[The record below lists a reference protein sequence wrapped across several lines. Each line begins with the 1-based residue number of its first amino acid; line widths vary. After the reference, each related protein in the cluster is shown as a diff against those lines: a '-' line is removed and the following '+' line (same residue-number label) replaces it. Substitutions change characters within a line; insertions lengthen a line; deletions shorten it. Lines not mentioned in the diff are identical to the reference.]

1 MPATDMRRRARTAP
15 RQPSLRVAPRKP
27 AAILAE
33 LLAHPL
39 AGPVI
44 LLLTCLVTL
53 LLNLGH
59 AALFDPDE
67 GRHAEIAREILV
79 SGHWLT
85 PTLDFAPY
93 HDKPIFFYWLA
104 ALAMKL
110 FGVNEWAARLPSAL
124 AAGATVAVTAW
135 WGARFLDR
143 VTGILAGLLLATAGA
158 YVAIGRFVILD
169 MTLTWWIAAAFFYGA
184 AWLLEGGAQGWPTW
198 PFYALIGVATLTK
211 GPVAIVLALLT
222 FGLFVARP
230 GLSRRLR
237 RFHLWRGLAV
247 VCAVAGIWY
256 VTTAIVAPAYMW
268 EFLWTNNVQR
278 FLAGSGGHRSN
289 PFAYLYLLPLVFLPW
304 SLFLPSV
311 VLHNRAASRHTP
323 PRAIELCTIWVAVV
337 FVFFSLSKGKL
348 ATYLL
353 PLFPPLAL
361 LTADALGP
369 FLKRDPLQRGQI
381 RNERVALWALTAL
394 LLAAPVVGWVFLR
407 KFAPHH
413 TALADFPLVGLPFVA
428 AGHYAVRRGRHDLA
442 LGSVFALAVLAFFC
456 TYQFFPPALNEVYSL
471 RHPARLLSFFPADGR
486 VISYHARAHS
496 LRFYSNRDVQPV
508 ESEQLAAA
516 LLAQAQ
522 PTALLI
528 KRRSVPALR
537 CALAA
542 EVYGWWQGE
551 RTKALIVNRPPPPGA
566 GIDAIRIAPLAPA
579 ACPPG

>member
-39 AGPVI
+39 AGPAI
-44 LLLTCLVTL
+44 LALTCLLTL

-124 AAGATVAVTAW
+124 AACATVAVTAW

-184 AWLLEGGAQGWPTW
+184 AWLLEGGALGWPTW

-311 VLHNRAASRHTP
+311 VLHNRAAPRHTP

-369 FLKRDPLQRGQI
+369 FLKREPLQRGQI
-381 RNERVALWALTAL
+381 RNERLALWALTAL
-394 LLAAPVVGWVFLR
+394 LAGGPRGGLR
-407 KFAPHH
+407 VPAQVRSPPHR
-413 TALADFPLVGLPFVA
+413 PRRPSGRRPP
-428 AGHYAVRRGRHDLA
+428 VRRRGPLR
-442 LGSVFALAVLAFFC
+442 
-456 TYQFFPPALNEVYSL
+456 PPARPSRSGTGLDL
-471 RHPARLLSFFPADGR
+471 RLRRARLRLHLPVLSAGPERRLQPAPSRPAAVVLPGR
-486 VISYHARAHS
+486 RAGDLLPRAS
-496 LRFYSNRDVQPV
+496 AL
-508 ESEQLAAA
+508 AA
-516 LLAQAQ
+516 LLFEPKRPAGGERAARRGAPREAQ

-528 KRRSVPALR
+528 KQRSLPALR

-542 EVYGWWQGE
+542 EVYGWWEGE

>member
-1 MPATDMRRRARTAP
+1 
-15 RQPSLRVAPRKP
+15 VAPRKP
-27 AAILAE
+27 AATLAR
-33 LLAHPL
+33 LLVHPL
-39 AGPVI
+39 AGPAI
-44 LLLTCLVTL
+44 LVLTCLVTL

-93 HDKPIFFYWLA
+93 HEKPILFYWLA

-110 FGVNEWAARLPSAL
+110 LGVNEWAARLPSAL
-124 AAGATVAVTAW
+124 AACATVAVTAW

-143 VTGILAGLLLATAGA
+143 LTGVLAGLLLATAGA
-158 YVAIGRFVILD
+158 YVVLGRLVVVD

-184 AWLLEGGAQGWPTW
+184 AWLLEGGALGWPIW

-211 GPVAIVLALLT
+211 GPVAIVLAVLT

-237 RFHLWRGLAV
+237 RFRLWQGLAILF
-247 VCAVAGIWY
+247 AVAGTWY
-256 VTTAIVAPAYMW
+256 VTAALVAPAYMW

-289 PFAYLYLLPLVFLPW
+289 PFAYLYLLPLIFLPW

-311 VLHNRAASRHTP
+311 VLHNRDA
-323 PRAIELCTIWVAVV
+323 PRRTAPRSIEFCTVWVAVV

-369 FLKRDPLQRGQI
+369 FLKREPLRRGQI
-381 RNERVALWALTAL
+381 RNESAALWALAAL
-394 LLAAPVVGWVFLR
+394 LLAAPVVGYVFLHE
-407 KFAPHH
+407 FAPDHA
-413 TALADFPLVGLPFVA
+413 ALAALPAVGLPFVA
-428 AGHYAVRRGRHDLA
+428 TGRYGLRRGRHDLA
-442 LGSVFALAVLAFFC
+442 VGSVFAVTVVAFFC
-456 TYQFFPPALNEVYSL
+456 TYQFFPPALNDVYSL
-471 RHPARLLSFFPADGR
+471 RRPAQLLSFLPPDGR

-496 LRFYSNRDVQPV
+496 LRFYSNRNVQPV
-508 ESEQLAAA
+508 ESGKLAAE
-516 LLAQAQ
+516 LLAEAQ

-528 KRRSVPALR
+528 KRRSMRALR
-537 CALAA
+537 CALAVD
-542 EVYGWWQGE
+542 VYGWWEGE
-551 RTKALIVNRPPPPGA
+551 RAKTLIVNRPPPAAA
-566 GIDAIRIAPLAPA
+566 GVDAVRIAPLGPA
-579 ACPPG
+579 ACPQD